1 MGPRVQ
7 PNGAIRDPRRVHFS
21 SGLSGVRQLQFTLSA
36 MPAPAHSL
44 ETTFEGLDALRRELT
59 VAWSVFMNWRCRV
72 ASTASMSGDHAV
84 YALFMKMDDVKYGF
98 FMRLGTHKTKVVA
111 EL

>member
-7 PNGAIRDPRRVHFS
+7 PKRGNQSPTKSPFFERLIRSPPAFTPSAI
-21 SGLSGVRQLQFTLSA
+21 
-36 MPAPAHSL
+36 PAPAHSL
-44 ETTFEGLDALRRELT
+44 ETIFEGLDALRRELT

-72 ASTASMSGDHAV
+72 VSTASMSGDHAV

>member
-1 MGPRVQ
+1 
-7 PNGAIRDPRRVHFS
+7 
-21 SGLSGVRQLQFTLSA
+21 

-72 ASTASMSGDHAV
+72 ASTASKPD
-84 YALFMKMDDVKYGF
+84 MKLDDVKYGF
-98 FMRLGTHKTKVVA
+98 FMRLDTHKTEVVA